1 VPQRIITTDTPDD
14 ITVPEFGEIDPSQL
28 DGLLRQNL
36 LLASHNTALVQAC
49 QALREQVASLRSDL
63 ADARSEERTSKAA
76 PAVND
81 EAAG

>member
-1 VPQRIITTDTPDD
+1 MSHRIITDAPDEID
-14 ITVPEFGEIDPSQL
+14 VPEFGQIDPGML

-36 LLASHNTALVQAC
+36 LLASHNAALTQAC
-49 QALREQVASLRSDL
+49 QALRDQVASLRAEL
-63 ADARSEERTSKAA
+63 AEAKPEKRASKAA